1 MKIAIIGSSG
11 LIGTALVAALRQDG
25 DDVLR
30 LVRRAPITGDE
41 IRWDPAA
48 PGGGL
53 EPGALDGVGAV
64 GNLAG
69 AGAAEHRWTASYKE
83 EVRASR
89 VTSTR
94 TLAGVLAGMDGG
106 PSVLLS
112 WAALRGYGGTGG
124 SEVA

>member
-64 GNLAG
+64 VNLAG
-69 AGAAEHRWTASYKE
+69 AGVADHRWPAPYKE
-83 EVRASR
+83 ASPASP

-94 TLAGVLAGMDGG
+94 TPARVRA
-106 PSVLLS
+106 
-112 WAALRGYGGTGG
+112 
-124 SEVA
+124 